1 LSKNVKVIRNKEKE
15 EKKMNIYEK
24 AKHVVERSYADI
36 NIGDIAEIVKTI
48 TDEDIVAFARL
59 TGDVNPIH
67 LDEEFAKQTFFKGR
81 IAHGMLT
88 ASFISTVLGTQLPGT
103 NTIYLSQNLKFK
115 APVKIGD
122 TITVVA
128 EVIEKRDDKKLIK
141 LRTNLV
147 NQDGKVVVEGEA
159 MVMKME

>member
-1 LSKNVKVIRNKEKE
+1 
-15 EKKMNIYEK
+15 MDIYEK
-24 AKHVVERSYADI
+24 SKQVIERSYDDI
-36 NIGDIAEIVKTI
+36 HVGDTSHIVKTI
-48 TDEDIVAFARL
+48 TEEDIVAFATL

-67 LDEEFAKQTFFKGR
+67 LDEEFAKTTFFKGR

-122 TITVVA
+122 TITAVA
-128 EVIEKRDDKKLIK
+128 EVIEKRDDRKLIK
-141 LRTNLV
+141 LRTNLL
-147 NQDGKVVVEGEA
+147 NQNQKVVVEGEA

>member
-1 LSKNVKVIRNKEKE
+1 
-15 EKKMNIYEK
+15 MNIYEQSK
-24 AKHVVERSYADI
+24 NVVEKSYADI
-36 NIGDIAEIVKTI
+36 HVGDKAELVRTI
-48 TDEDIVAFARL
+48 EDQDIVAFAEL

-67 LDEEFAKQTFFKGR
+67 LDDEFAKTTFFKGR

-88 ASFISTVLGTQLPGT
+88 ASYISTILGTQLPGT

-128 EVIEKRDDKKLIK
+128 EVLEKRDDKKLIK
-141 LRTNLV
+141 LQTNVL
-147 NQDGKVVVEGEA
+147 NSNGKVVVEGEA

>member
-1 LSKNVKVIRNKEKE
+1 
-15 EKKMNIYEK
+15 MNIYEK
-24 AKHVVERSYADI
+24 SKQVIERSYADI
-36 NIGDIAEIVKTI
+36 HIGDTSEIIKTI
-48 TDEDIVAFARL
+48 TNEDIVAFATL

-67 LDEEFAKQTFFKGR
+67 LDEEFAKTTFFKGR

-122 TITVVA
+122 TITAMA
-128 EVIEKRDDKKLIK
+128 EVIEKRDDRKLIK
-141 LRTNLV
+141 LRTNLI
-147 NQDGKVVVEGEA
+147 NQDQKVVVEGEA

>member
-1 LSKNVKVIRNKEKE
+1 MS
-15 EKKMNIYEK
+15 IYER
-24 AKHVVERSYADI
+24 AKHVVEKSYADI
-36 NIGDIAEIVKTI
+36 HVGDKAEVVKTI
-48 TDEDIVAFARL
+48 AEEDIVAFAEL

-67 LDEEFAKQTFFKGR
+67 LDEEFAKKTFFQGR

-103 NTIYLSQNLKFK
+103 NTIYLSQNVKFK

-122 TITVVA
+122 TITAVA

-141 LRTNLV
+141 LRTNIV
-147 NQDGKVVVEGEA
+147 NQDQKVVVEGEA

>member
-1 LSKNVKVIRNKEKE
+1 
-15 EKKMNIYEK
+15 MDIYEK
-24 AKHVVERSYADI
+24 SKHVVERSYADI
-36 NIGDIAEIVKTI
+36 HIGDTAEVVKTI
-48 TDEDIVAFARL
+48 TDEDIVAFAQL

-67 LDEEFAKQTFFKGR
+67 LDDEFAKKTFFKER

-122 TITVVA
+122 TITAVA
-128 EVIEKRDDKKLIK
+128 EVVEKRDDKKLIK

-147 NQDGKVVVEGEA
+147 NQQQKIVVEGEA

>member
-1 LSKNVKVIRNKEKE
+1 
-15 EKKMNIYEK
+15 MNIYEQSK
-24 AKHVVERSYADI
+24 NVVEKSYADI
-36 NIGDIAEIVKTI
+36 HVGDKAELVRTI
-48 TDEDIVAFARL
+48 EDKDIVIFAEL

-67 LDEEFAKQTFFKGR
+67 LDDEFAKTTFFKSR

-88 ASFISTVLGTQLPGT
+88 ASYISTILGTQLPGT

-122 TITVVA
+122 EITVVA
-128 EVIEKRDDKKLIK
+128 EVLEKRDDKKLIK
-141 LRTNLV
+141 LQTNVL
-147 NQDGKVVVEGEA
+147 NSAGKVVVEGEA

>member
-1 LSKNVKVIRNKEKE
+1 
-15 EKKMNIYEK
+15 MNIYEQSK
-24 AKHVVERSYADI
+24 NVVEKSYADI
-36 NIGDIAEIVKTI
+36 HVGDKAELVRTI
-48 TDEDIVAFARL
+48 EDKDIVIFAEL

-67 LDEEFAKQTFFKGR
+67 LDDEFAKTTFFKGR

-88 ASFISTVLGTQLPGT
+88 ASYISTILGTQLPGT

-122 TITVVA
+122 EITVVA
-128 EVIEKRDDKKLIK
+128 EVLEKRDDKKLIK
-141 LRTNLV
+141 LQTNVL
-147 NQDGKVVVEGEA
+147 NSAGKVVVEGEA

>member
-1 LSKNVKVIRNKEKE
+1 MSV
-15 EKKMNIYEK
+15 YER
-24 AKHVVERSYADI
+24 AKHVVEKSYADI
-36 NIGDIAEIVKTI
+36 HVGDKAEVVKTI
-48 TDEDIVAFARL
+48 AEEDIVAFAEL

-67 LDEEFAKQTFFKGR
+67 LDEEFAKKTFFKGR
-81 IAHGMLT
+81 IVHGMLT

-103 NTIYLSQNLKFK
+103 NTIYLSQNVKFK

-122 TITVVA
+122 TITAIA

-141 LRTNLV
+141 LRTNIV
-147 NQDGKVVVEGEA
+147 NQDQKVVVEGEA

>member
-1 LSKNVKVIRNKEKE
+1 MDIHEQ
-15 EKKMNIYEK
+15 
-24 AKHVVERSYADI
+24 AKHVVEKVYDELH
-36 NIGDIAEIVKTI
+36 IGDKAQIVKTI
-48 TDEDIVAFARL
+48 TDEDIVTFARL

-67 LDEEFAKQTFFKGR
+67 LDDEFAQKTFFKGR

-88 ASFISTVLGTQLPGT
+88 ASFISTILGTQLPGT

-122 TITVVA
+122 TVTVVA
-128 EVIEKRDDKKLIK
+128 EVVGKRDDKKIITLQ
-141 LRTNLV
+141 TNV
-147 NQDGKVVVEGEA
+147 FNQHQKMVVEGEA

>member
-1 LSKNVKVIRNKEKE
+1 
-15 EKKMNIYEK
+15 MNIYEK
-24 AKHVVERSYADI
+24 SKNVVEKLYADI
-36 NIGDIAEIVKTI
+36 HVGDKAEFVRKIE
-48 TDEDIVAFARL
+48 DQDIVAFAEL

-67 LDEEFAKQTFFKGR
+67 LNDEFAKTTFFKGR

-88 ASFISTVLGTQLPGT
+88 ASYISTILGTQLPGT

-128 EVIEKRDDKKLIK
+128 EVVEKRDDKKLIK
-141 LRTNLV
+141 LQTNVL
-147 NQDGKVVVEGEA
+147 NGSGKVVVEGEA

>member
-1 LSKNVKVIRNKEKE
+1 
-15 EKKMNIYEK
+15 MNIYEK
-24 AKHVVERSYADI
+24 SKQVIERSYADI
-36 NIGDIAEIVKTI
+36 HIGDTSEIIKTI
-48 TDEDIVAFARL
+48 TEEDIVAFATL

-67 LDEEFAKQTFFKGR
+67 LDEEFAKTTFFKGR

-122 TITVVA
+122 TITAMA
-128 EVIEKRDDKKLIK
+128 EVIEKRDDRRLIK
-141 LRTNLV
+141 LRTNLI
-147 NQDGKVVVEGEA
+147 NQEQKVVVEGEA

>member
-1 LSKNVKVIRNKEKE
+1 
-15 EKKMNIYEK
+15 MNIHEQ
-24 AKHVVERSYADI
+24 AKHVIEKAYDELH
-36 NIGDIAEIVKTI
+36 IGDKAQIVKTI
-48 TDEDIVAFARL
+48 TDEDIVTFAKL

-67 LDEEFAKQTFFKGR
+67 LDDEFAQKTFFKGR

-88 ASFISTVLGTQLPGT
+88 ASFISTILGTQLPGT

-122 TITVVA
+122 TVTVVA
-128 EVIEKRDDKKLIK
+128 EVVGKRDDKKIITLQ
-141 LRTNLV
+141 TNV
-147 NQDGKVVVEGEA
+147 FNQHQKMVVEGEA

>member
-1 LSKNVKVIRNKEKE
+1 
-15 EKKMNIYEK
+15 MNIYEQSK
-24 AKHVVERSYADI
+24 NVVEKSYADI
-36 NIGDIAEIVKTI
+36 HVGDKAELVRTI
-48 TDEDIVAFARL
+48 EEKDIVAFAEL

-67 LDEEFAKQTFFKGR
+67 LDDEFAKTTFFKGR

-88 ASFISTVLGTQLPGT
+88 ASYISTILGTQLPGT
-103 NTIYLSQNLKFK
+103 NTIYLSQNVRFK

-128 EVIEKRDDKKLIK
+128 EVLEKRDDKKLIK
-141 LRTNLV
+141 LQTNVL
-147 NQDGKVVVEGEA
+147 NGAGKVVVEGDA

>member
-1 LSKNVKVIRNKEKE
+1 
-15 EKKMNIYEK
+15 MDIYGK
-24 AKHVVERSYADI
+24 SKHVVERSYADI
-36 NIGDIAEIVKTI
+36 HIGDTAEVVKTI
-48 TDEDIVAFARL
+48 TDEDIVAFAQL

-67 LDEEFAKQTFFKGR
+67 LDDEFAKKTFFKER

-88 ASFISTVLGTQLPGT
+88 ASFISAVLGTQLPGT

-122 TITVVA
+122 TITAVA

-147 NQDGKVVVEGEA
+147 NQQQKIVVEGEA

>member
-1 LSKNVKVIRNKEKE
+1 MSIYEKSKNVVEKL
-15 EKKMNIYEK
+15 
-24 AKHVVERSYADI
+24 YADI
-36 NIGDIAEIVKTI
+36 HVGDKAEFVRKIEDK
-48 TDEDIVAFARL
+48 DIVAFAEL

-67 LDEEFAKQTFFKGR
+67 LNDEFAKTTFFKGR

-88 ASFISTVLGTQLPGT
+88 ASYISTILGTQLPGT

-128 EVIEKRDDKKLIK
+128 EVVEKRDDKKLIK
-141 LRTNLV
+141 LQTNVL
-147 NQDGKVVVEGEA
+147 NDSGKVVVEGEA

>member
-1 LSKNVKVIRNKEKE
+1 
-15 EKKMNIYEK
+15 MNIYERSK
-24 AKHVVERSYADI
+24 NVVEKSYADI
-36 NIGDIAEIVKTI
+36 HVGDKAELVRTI
-48 TDEDIVAFARL
+48 EDKDIVIFAEL

-67 LDEEFAKQTFFKGR
+67 LDDEFAKTTFFKGR

-88 ASFISTVLGTQLPGT
+88 ASYISTILGTQLPGT

-122 TITVVA
+122 EITVVA
-128 EVIEKRDDKKLIK
+128 EVLEKRDDKKLIK
-141 LRTNLV
+141 LQTNVL
-147 NQDGKVVVEGEA
+147 NSAGKVVVEGEA

>member
-1 LSKNVKVIRNKEKE
+1 MSV
-15 EKKMNIYEK
+15 YEK
-24 AKHVVERSYADI
+24 AKHVVEKSYADI
-36 NIGDIAEIVKTI
+36 YVGDKAEVVKTI
-48 TDEDIVAFARL
+48 TEEDIVAFAEL

-67 LDEEFAKQTFFKGR
+67 LNEEFAQKTFFKGR
-81 IAHGMLT
+81 IVHGMLT

-103 NTIYLSQNLKFK
+103 NTIYLSQNVKFK

-122 TITVVA
+122 TITAIA

-141 LRTNLV
+141 LRTNIV
-147 NQDGKVVVEGEA
+147 NQDQKVVVEGEA